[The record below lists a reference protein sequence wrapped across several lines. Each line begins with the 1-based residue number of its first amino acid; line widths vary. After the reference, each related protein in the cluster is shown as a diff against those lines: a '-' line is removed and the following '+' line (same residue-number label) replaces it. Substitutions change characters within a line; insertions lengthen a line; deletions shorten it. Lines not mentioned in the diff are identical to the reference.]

1 MVGQSVTYVRGF
13 QKGYRL
19 AARTAGRTPVHLLLS
34 WLVNL
39 ILTWTVAALVLWF
52 ALDIFSKNATGDPV
66 TKVVL
71 NRYAAWNMVYGRVKH
86 REAFSAVNP
95 TAGQKATKGQEIGLL
110 K

>member
-19 AARTAGRTPVHLLLS
+19 AARTAGRTPAHLLLS

-39 ILTWTVAALVLWF
+39 ILTWTVAVLLLWF
-52 ALDIFSKNATGDPV
+52 ALDIFTKNATGDPV

-71 NRYAAWNMVYGRVKH
+71 DRYKALNVVYKQVK
-86 REAFSAVNP
+86 N
-95 TAGQKATKGQEIGLL
+95 
-110 K
+110 